1 VRLKKLV
8 HALCV
13 SPNEG
18 VFGLLSASLNR
29 NKQVRADGVMN
40 QTEAQQNGTF
50 ALLKQKNKV
59 AQMAIRKHGKR
70 RQTKAEGGGAC
81 MG

>member
-1 VRLKKLV
+1 
-8 HALCV
+8 
-13 SPNEG
+13 
-18 VFGLLSASLNR
+18 
-29 NKQVRADGVMN
+29 MN

-70 RQTKAEGGGAC
+70 RQTKAEGGGTC